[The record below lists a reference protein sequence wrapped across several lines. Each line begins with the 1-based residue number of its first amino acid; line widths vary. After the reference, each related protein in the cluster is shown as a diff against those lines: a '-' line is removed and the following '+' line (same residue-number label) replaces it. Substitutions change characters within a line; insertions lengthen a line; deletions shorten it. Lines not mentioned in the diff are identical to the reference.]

1 MTISEL
7 QEKWNGINPY
17 SGGYLLV
24 SGEHPLLF
32 HIGYS
37 ENGLKQFLV
46 LNTGKVE
53 MPLSSKAVH
62 VERIQLRD
70 GEYALR
76 FSLCYESLDELF
88 VKLCWDLMDASRHSS
103 KPVDKIISQYN
114 NWRRLFQQQAHSTLL
129 SSSMQKG
136 LLGELLYLSAAAT
149 ELGWDDALSAW
160 VGPEGCDQD
169 FNFSDKWV
177 EVKAVSISA
186 DTVSISSV
194 QQLERNDMG
203 MLVVYFIEKTSSG
216 GASTIT
222 LPDTISAIKEQLAS
236 PEASDMLMCKLAKY
250 GYCEKD
256 ADSYSSMHY
265 RYAENRKYIVTDGF
279 PKLTRDNIPTAVT
292 NAQYSISLAMIDC
305 FKSER

>member
-7 QEKWNGINPY
+7 TEKWNEINPF

-46 LNTGKVE
+46 LNTGKIE

-62 VERIQLRD
+62 VECIQLRD

-103 KPVDKIISQYN
+103 NPLDKLISQYN
-114 NWRRLFQQQAHSTLL
+114 NWRRLFQQAHSTLL

-136 LLGELLYLSAAAT
+136 LLGELLYLSAVAT
-149 ELGWDDALSAW
+149 ERGWEEALRAW

-177 EVKAVSISA
+177 EVKTVSVSA
-186 DTVSISSV
+186 DAVSISSV
-194 QQLERNDMG
+194 QQLERQDIG
-203 MLVVYFIEKTSSG
+203 KLVVYFLEKTSSG
-216 GASTIT
+216 GASTIS
-222 LPDTISAIKEQLAS
+222 LSGTISAIKEQLAS
-236 PEASDMLMCKLAKY
+236 QEASDMLVCKLAKY
-250 GYCEKD
+250 GYFEKD
-256 ADSYSSMHY
+256 ADSYSSIHY
-265 RYAENRKYIVTDGF
+265 RYAENRTYTVTDGF

-292 NAQYSISLAMIDC
+292 NAKYSISLAMIDC